1 MIRKHPVIGA
11 IFPVLENP
19 FMRMTTE
26 KYTAVTSIQVYSNL
40 QLSLEACLLSVDL
53 CTDTLIREVIYLNF
67 FL

>member
-40 QLSLEACLLSVDL
+40 QLSLEAC
-53 CTDTLIREVIYLNF
+53 
-67 FL
+67 